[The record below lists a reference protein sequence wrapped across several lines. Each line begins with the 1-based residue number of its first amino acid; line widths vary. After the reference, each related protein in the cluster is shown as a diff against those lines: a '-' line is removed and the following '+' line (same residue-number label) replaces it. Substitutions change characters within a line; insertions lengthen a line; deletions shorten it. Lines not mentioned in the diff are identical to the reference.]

1 MYQETVIPQ
10 DASVQRDNTA
20 SRYSAAPKDMGGANS
35 SQPCASLTETPVDPR
50 EQFVKTKR
58 TKSVEREYRSKT
70 TSKKKVL
77 PVATEV
83 KGEKPEGAPEEVQA
97 DGGNNISQ
105 AIHPIPNGDDID
117 EKDDNGCT
125 ALHKAASEGHVDL
138 FKFLIQAKADVNAK
152 DNNGNS
158 VAHYAVKQ
166 PNPDIFKILLDNNI
180 DVTVKNHVGDT
191 ILHEAVKHT
200 NKVAIKMLLSNDN
213 VNLVNEKNTDEYTP
227 FHLIASRKPK
237 NAIDKINIHNIAR
250 FLVQKGA
257 DFLARDTFG
266 WTALTLATQ
275 YKNFDMQEQLS
286 NIEIYG
292 RNRPYLPPT
301 KIAIEAGDIT
311 ALQSLITAGTKLEY
325 VDIIFGIVA
334 AGSMFAS
341 DQKYEVLEFI
351 LREGKFDINTPESGA
366 PCLPI
371 HIAIE
376 GQNDPK
382 ALQILIKYGARVNIP
397 NSKGLYPIDMAAVY
411 NNFDIA
417 KILINNGAKVH
428 NHLYTINMAIKIII
442 LRW

>member
-1 MYQETVIPQ
+1 
-10 DASVQRDNTA
+10 
-20 SRYSAAPKDMGGANS
+20 
-35 SQPCASLTETPVDPR
+35 
-50 EQFVKTKR
+50 
-58 TKSVEREYRSKT
+58 
-70 TSKKKVL
+70 
-77 PVATEV
+77 
-83 KGEKPEGAPEEVQA
+83 
-97 DGGNNISQ
+97 
-105 AIHPIPNGDDID
+105 
-117 EKDDNGCT
+117 
-125 ALHKAASEGHVDL
+125 
-138 FKFLIQAKADVNAK
+138 
-152 DNNGNS
+152 
-158 VAHYAVKQ
+158 
-166 PNPDIFKILLDNNI
+166 
-180 DVTVKNHVGDT
+180 
-191 ILHEAVKHT
+191 
-200 NKVAIKMLLSNDN
+200 MLLSNDN

-397 NSKGLYPIDMAAVY
+397 NSKGLYPIDMAAVC

-428 NHLYTINMAIKIII
+428 NHLYTINMAIKNNNPEMVKLLLENGANPNQAHFKETTPLVHALQGRKQEIAKILIDGGADVSQNEILKMASSDKEIYQFLSDNSSDFLSHAINFAASALPISIEELEQTIIAGHEED
-442 LRW
+442 LRDIE